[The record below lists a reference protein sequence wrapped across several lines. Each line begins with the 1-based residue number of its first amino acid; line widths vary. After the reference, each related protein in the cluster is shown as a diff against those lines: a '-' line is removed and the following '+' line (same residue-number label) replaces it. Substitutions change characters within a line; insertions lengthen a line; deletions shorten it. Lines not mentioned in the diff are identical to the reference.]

1 MSTTQGTVPSSDPR
15 THHHHGN
22 PDPHGADDVEF
33 VVEDLLDG
41 LRAGLR
47 GTDRDP
53 AHKHTIPDPLLQAY
67 LLPPTAPTA
76 HPEH

>member
-1 MSTTQGTVPSSDPR
+1 MSTTQGTVPSNDPR

-22 PDPHGADDVEF
+22 PDAHGADDVEF

-47 GTDRDP
+47 GTNRDP
-53 AHKHTIPDPLLQAY
+53 VTHNP
-67 LLPPTAPTA
+67 
-76 HPEH
+76 